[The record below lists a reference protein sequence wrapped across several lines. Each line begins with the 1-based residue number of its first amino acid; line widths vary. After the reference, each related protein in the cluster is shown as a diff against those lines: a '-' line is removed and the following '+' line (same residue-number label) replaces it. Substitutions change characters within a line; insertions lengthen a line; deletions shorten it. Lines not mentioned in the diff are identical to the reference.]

1 MKILFLLPPSEG
13 KTSWWNF
20 KEEKLTFVFDKP
32 CEIATNVT
40 EKDLKCSW
48 ARYEEWL
55 NLNKTLCEW
64 NQKKFLEAIER
75 YSWVMYSAIDYLWM
89 NSIWKKFFEE
99 KFLIFSGMYGIIK
112 PLDIIWNYKLPLDK
126 AYHYKFWW
134 DKIPDTIINEKP
146 EYIVNLLPINYAKL
160 IWLWT
165 NCSRHKKKLEKIINA
180 WIKVV
185 NINFLKEDWK
195 KVSHGVKK
203 IKGEWIKNICENNL
217 TNIEQFWWEVVNN
230 WWIIDINIIKNS

>member
-13 KTSWWNF
+13 KTSWWNY

-32 CEIATNVT
+32 CKIATNVT

-64 NQKKFLEAIER
+64 NQKEFLEAIER
-75 YSWVMYSAIDYLWM
+75 YSWVMYSAIDYIWM
-89 NSIWKKFFEE
+89 NSIWKEFFEE
-99 KFLIFSGMYGIIK
+99 NFLIFSGMYGIVK

-126 AYHYKFWW
+126 ADNYKFWW
-134 DKIPDTIINEKP
+134 DKIPDRIINEKP

-165 NCSRHKKKLEKIINA
+165 NCFRHKKKLEKIINA
-180 WIKVV
+180 WIKIV

-195 KVSHGVKK
+195 KISHGVKK

-230 WWIIDINIIKNS
+230 WWIIDINIIKK